1 MHESKKHVVVVGG
14 GIAGTSAAHELTRLG
29 YKVTIVEK
37 RNRLGGRVHSH
48 LVNGVAVEM
57 GAGFLTKEY
66 KNLWGFLERTSLD
79 RSLYRQKSKTGVY
92 VDKKV
97 YMLTP
102 RTLLVNKPLALSS
115 KLHAASLLMKTFM
128 NWRKLDLR
136 NFWGASDID
145 DRSVA
150 MMYRS
155 KSGIDFMEKA
165 LQPVLNGYFYWSPEH
180 TSEAMLLILSRAAFS
195 HGTYRL
201 KGGLQQIP
209 EAAAQ
214 ESNVLFGHSVE
225 TIRKS
230 PDGSY
235 AVNFVAGAKTKS
247 ISADAIICATTAS
260 VVSRIFPNLT
270 DRQRAFFE
278 AIKYSSAALITR
290 TYPKEERVNDTSIAF
305 PRKQGI
311 DLSSVTISTEQGEGG
326 MYYSTVKTYASG
338 AVAKERIAQTNEDL
352 TNRLI
357 DDMQPVSEHVLMRAP
372 TSVAQHIQRW
382 DEALPYFDVGH
393 FKRLAEFHEGRIE
406 DGDEQIAFAGDY
418 LGGPFMEGA
427 FTSGLQA
434 ARRLHDRLESSQTFR
449 KDLHL

>member
-1 MHESKKHVVVVGG
+1 MQKSKKNIVVVGG

-48 LVNGVAVEM
+48 LINGAAVEM

-66 KNLWGFLERTSLD
+66 KNLWGFLERISLD
-79 RSLYRQKSKTGVY
+79 SSLYRQKSKTGVY

-97 YMLTP
+97 YMLTL
-102 RTLLVNKPLALSS
+102 RTLLANKPLALSS
-115 KLHAASLLMKTFM
+115 KLHAVSLIMKTFM
-128 NWRKLDLR
+128 NWRKLDLH
-136 NFWGASDID
+136 NFWGASDLD

-180 TSEAMLLILSRAAFS
+180 TSEAMILILSRAAFS

-214 ESNVLFGHSVE
+214 ESNVLLGHSVS
-225 TIRKS
+225 TITKS
-230 PDGSY
+230 PDGAY
-235 AVNFVAGAKTKS
+235 IVNCVAGAKTRF

-260 VVSRIFPNLT
+260 VVTRIFPNLT

-278 AIKYSSAALITR
+278 AVKYSSAALVQNAS
-290 TYPKEERVNDTSIAF
+290 KEESVNDKSIAF
-305 PRKQGI
+305 LQTRRR
-311 DLSSVTISTEQGEGG
+311 SSSATGSTEQGED
-326 MYYSTVKTYASG
+326 G
-338 AVAKERIAQTNEDL
+338 AHLLQKHMHRCGRER
-352 TNRLI
+352 
-357 DDMQPVSEHVLMRAP
+357 
-372 TSVAQHIQRW
+372 
-382 DEALPYFDVGH
+382 
-393 FKRLAEFHEGRIE
+393 
-406 DGDEQIAFAGDY
+406 
-418 LGGPFMEGA
+418 
-427 FTSGLQA
+427 
-434 ARRLHDRLESSQTFR
+434 
-449 KDLHL
+449 